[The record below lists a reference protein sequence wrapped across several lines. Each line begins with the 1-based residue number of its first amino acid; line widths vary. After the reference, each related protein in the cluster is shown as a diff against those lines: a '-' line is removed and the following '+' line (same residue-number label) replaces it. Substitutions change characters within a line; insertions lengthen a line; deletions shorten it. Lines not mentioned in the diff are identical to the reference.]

1 MSSGSTVDPPA
12 APGRSRPDPAGRRG
26 AAPPGHLLMVA
37 NLKGGTGK
45 STVSVNLACAL
56 AERGRRTVVVDNDPQ
71 GTAASWAGRGRLPV
85 ACVHRPLGSF
95 AQLEPWINGVQAL
108 RARHDVVL
116 VDLPASMAPALGASL
131 LMATVVLVPTSPSE
145 IDLEAT
151 QRVLVHVQRARE
163 SRMDHP
169 PAVLVVPNR
178 VIPLERGL
186 TGFME
191 RLERLGERVTP
202 PLRQSVGFDLAFERG
217 EWIGSLRPGS
227 AAHQEVLALAE
238 LVEERLNVLRP
249 PPWPM
254 RANGSPSP
262 VPAVTA
268 SGPRAAPPKPKD
280 EEEPAARRRGLLG
293 WLFGG

>member
-1 MSSGSTVDPPA
+1 MTTTMRTTTPAPTDHDGEPFDGSWQLAAAAGRWSLLGAVGVMSSGSTVDPPA

-151 QRVLVHVQRARE
+151 
-163 SRMDHP
+163 
-169 PAVLVVPNR
+169 
-178 VIPLERGL
+178 
-186 TGFME
+186 
-191 RLERLGERVTP
+191 
-202 PLRQSVGFDLAFERG
+202 
-217 EWIGSLRPGS
+217 
-227 AAHQEVLALAE
+227 
-238 LVEERLNVLRP
+238 
-249 PPWPM
+249 
-254 RANGSPSP
+254 
-262 VPAVTA
+262 
-268 SGPRAAPPKPKD
+268 
-280 EEEPAARRRGLLG
+280 
-293 WLFGG
+293 